1 MAYEQQIEDEL
12 RSKGIGIFATVEE
25 FQQFIKKPN
34 ELPIGIPG
42 LVAGGDDRMET
53 DD

>member
-1 MAYEQQIEDEL
+1 LAYEQQIEDEL